1 MRTKKSRQYYIPIT
15 VGSFKNLIPFLGSL
29 TVACP
34 TITKGL
40 MFTAKNISFNIYL
53 MPIANN
59 YHIGT

>member
-34 TITKGL
+34 VITKGL
-40 MFTAKNISFNIYL
+40 MSTAKNIFNIYL
-53 MPIANN
+53 TPIANN